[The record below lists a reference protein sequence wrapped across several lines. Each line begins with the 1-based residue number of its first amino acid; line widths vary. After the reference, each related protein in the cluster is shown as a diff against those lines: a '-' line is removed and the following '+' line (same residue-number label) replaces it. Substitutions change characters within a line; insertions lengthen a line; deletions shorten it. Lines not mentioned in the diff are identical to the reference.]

1 MKALSSISANVYM
14 LQNNNKYLACSS
26 TNPVSIIGFKH
37 RKHAAMVKK
46 ILKYH
51 EQTLEQDSTK
61 RFTLTKK
68 SDGTVWDADDINITS
83 CAVVDTCI
91 RFAVNNTQ
99 LVIIDDIV
107 ETRNKIT
114 LYKEDNTAVFVD
126 VSMIKANM
134 EKLLDD

>member
-1 MKALSSISANVYM
+1 MRALSSISANVYM

-26 TNPVSIIGFKH
+26 TTPVSIIGFKH
-37 RKHAAMVKK
+37 RKHAIMVKQT
-46 ILKYH
+46 LKYH

-61 RFTLTKK
+61 RFTIKK
-68 SDGTVWDADDINITS
+68 RSDGTVCDGINITS
-83 CAVVDTCI
+83 CAVVDTFI

-107 ETRNKIT
+107 ETKNKLT

-126 VSMIKANM
+126 MSMIKANM